1 MLIKFIYILKFHM
14 KQISIFSKQARKY
27 RFKHFDDSKDFIEYS
42 NDIWMICIE
51 ILKNTVQIKNVKY

>member
-1 MLIKFIYILKFHM
+1 M

-42 NDIWMICIE
+42 NDIWMICIG
-51 ILKNTVQIKNVKY
+51 ILKNTIQIKNVKY